1 MTTNDYMNPEL
12 RDWLLAASFGE
23 GWSRESDAAGESR
36 DVPGEIF
43 EAPVLP
49 LRETSVF
56 PRAISSLEID
66 RPRSLFA
73 LEAASE
79 NGSLILCIPQK
90 NALVEEPRPTEMT
103 EFGTAARLG
112 RWLRLPDGGVS
123 ALARGLARVQVL
135 EWTQATPFL
144 VARVRALPEVIKHS
158 PSTQALM
165 RAVMS
170 LYDQIVELDETL
182 SEDAYV
188 YAMNIDD
195 PGWLADFIAQNA
207 GLSFDERAGLVALPD
222 PSARLQKLS
231 ALLAKR
237 LDVLKLQSQIENRVQ
252 VELDKNGREA
262 YLREQLKQI
271 NTELGELDPDA
282 RENGPL
288 RERMRAKKMPDAV
301 KAKLDE
307 EMARL
312 ARTPSMSPEQTIT
325 RGYIEWILDLP
336 WAERTEDNLDV
347 ARAEKILNQRH
358 YGLKKAKERILE
370 HIAVRKLNTG
380 RSDFR
385 SPIIC
390 FVGPPGTGKTSLA
403 NSIAESLGRKFVR
416 VSLGGVRDEA
426 EIRGHRR
433 TYVGAMP
440 GRILQTMKRAGV
452 INPLFVLDEIDKLAS
467 DYRGDPAA
475 AMLEVLDPEQNHNF
489 EDHYLDFPYDLSQV
503 MWITTANS
511 LYSIPSAL
519 EDRMEVIEFPGYV
532 EEEKIHIARQ
542 FLVPRQMEQNGL
554 SGKPLAFGDDALK
567 RIIREYTYEAGVRE
581 LDRKIAQVCR
591 KIARRRAENAP
602 TPARIV
608 SGSLDKF
615 LGPPH
620 SDITRIEKEDQ
631 IGVVNGVSW
640 TQAGGDLLPIEV
652 ILMEGNGNLT
662 LTGQLGDVMQE
673 SAKTAFS
680 YVRMM
685 AQKEGAFKASYFEK
699 TNIHIHAPEGAV
711 PKDGPSA
718 GIALATA
725 IVSAL
730 SKTPVRRDVAMTGE
744 TTLRG
749 RVLPIGSLREKLLAA
764 HRAGIK
770 TFIMPEKNRKDLAEV
785 PRNVLR
791 DVKVICVSEMEEVL
805 KHALSEPLPLA
816 PPEKTSPK
824 PRKPPAKKKPVKKPV
839 RKPVVNKK

>member
-1 MTTNDYMNPEL
+1 
-12 RDWLLAASFGE
+12 
-23 GWSRESDAAGESR
+23 
-36 DVPGEIF
+36 
-43 EAPVLP
+43 
-49 LRETSVF
+49 
-56 PRAISSLEID
+56 
-66 RPRSLFA
+66 
-73 LEAASE
+73 
-79 NGSLILCIPQK
+79 
-90 NALVEEPRPTEMT
+90 
-103 EFGTAARLG
+103 
-112 RWLRLPDGGVS
+112 
-123 ALARGLARVQVL
+123 
-135 EWTQATPFL
+135 
-144 VARVRALPEVIKHS
+144 
-158 PSTQALM
+158 
-165 RAVMS
+165 
-170 LYDQIVELDETL
+170 
-182 SEDAYV
+182 
-188 YAMNIDD
+188 
-195 PGWLADFIAQNA
+195 
-207 GLSFDERAGLVALPD
+207 
-222 PSARLQKLS
+222 
-231 ALLAKR
+231 
-237 LDVLKLQSQIENRVQ
+237 
-252 VELDKNGREA
+252 
-262 YLREQLKQI
+262 
-271 NTELGELDPDA
+271 
-282 RENGPL
+282 
-288 RERMRAKKMPDAV
+288 
-301 KAKLDE
+301 
-307 EMARL
+307 
-312 ARTPSMSPEQTIT
+312 
-325 RGYIEWILDLP
+325 
-336 WAERTEDNLDV
+336 
-347 ARAEKILNQRH
+347 
-358 YGLKKAKERILE
+358 
-370 HIAVRKLNTG
+370 
-380 RSDFR
+380 
-385 SPIIC
+385 
-390 FVGPPGTGKTSLA
+390 
-403 NSIAESLGRKFVR
+403 
-416 VSLGGVRDEA
+416 
-426 EIRGHRR
+426 
-433 TYVGAMP
+433 
-440 GRILQTMKRAGV
+440 
-452 INPLFVLDEIDKLAS
+452 
-467 DYRGDPAA
+467 
-475 AMLEVLDPEQNHNF
+475 MLEVLDPEQNHNF

-730 SKTPVRRDVAMTGE
+730 SKTPVRRDVEMTGE

-839 RKPVVNKK
+839 RKPVANKK